1 MFAWY
6 IHGNKNE
13 IAGVSEDE
21 TLLWELMYEEFM
33 ERFYYRFNYYMNRM
47 NMNMTIKTAL
57 KDAKQSTNLEF
68 LEDYVGEVEVIK

>member
-21 TLLWELMYEEFM
+21 TILWELMYEEFM

-47 NMNMTIKTAL
+47 NMTIETAL
-57 KDAKQSTNLEF
+57 KDAKQSANLEF